1 MADQSKPRPSFLSA
15 VSSRLLGDNSKSDD
29 DPPTAP
35 PTPPASG
42 RSSMSTGM
50 RRTFSTRILG
60 VAAGNDD
67 EPDTWGVADAGTGP
81 VPAFLSDPK
90 YGQPNRISAAINA
103 HIESIP
109 DDSIIKLTRQL
120 EFWHAEGL
128 GVDEM
133 VNLAE
138 RLVHAATWR
147 SRVADTD
154 GEGKQGKFT
163 VPKVRFGRTELEM
176 PIVTCG
182 GMRLQWT
189 WLPDSLPLLSPSKK
203 KVLKSESQVNLKDV
217 IRTCLKVGLNHFETA
232 RFYGTSEYQFCA
244 ALAEMIKDG
253 ECKRSD
259 FLFQTKIQPKKNGE
273 EWLKTFNTSWAHIEE
288 AIGHVDLLSFHG
300 VSDAKEVGWVL
311 DDSDEGC
318 MAAALKLKDEGKIKH
333 IGFSTHGT
341 ADNIMKLVSSNK
353 FDYVNIHYHYFGSY
367 HGEGTDDT
375 LGGHGNLAALKKA
388 LALDMGVFIISPF
401 DKGGKLYKPSAQVAR
416 TIGPELTPISFAS
429 LHLWKSIGA
438 HTVSVGFARASDL
451 DEVLE
456 AAALYEA
463 GNDAYRGAEERL
475 AMLAEEKLGKDWIEK
490 GLLNIPTCYDE
501 RSNGVAIGHLL
512 WLHNLVQAY
521 GMYEFGRDR
530 YKMLEATGWSDKKTF
545 EENVDKMM
553 SFNAGRCY
561 YQDDVD
567 LSDALQNHMDA
578 ELVKKKLAEC
588 HEWLNSKN
596 DELTEKERKERG
608 WDEAYNLTVWQEH
621 PGQPTISGVLLQ
633 NVTGG
638 RMGITGTG
646 RTRQSIAEAKSM
658 RASFRIQSSA
668 NNLQALVGDDH
679 GDDGG
684 DE

>member
-1 MADQSKPRPSFLSA
+1 MAESKPRPSLLSA
-15 VSSRLLGDNSKSDD
+15 VSSRLLGGNSKSDKSSD

-35 PTPPASG
+35 PTPPPSRG
-42 RSSMSTGM
+42 LSSAGM

-67 EPDTWGVADAGTGP
+67 SNAADGAQEVADAGTGP
-81 VPAFLSDPK
+81 VPAFLTDAK
-90 YGQPNRISAAINA
+90 YGSPNRISAVINA
-103 HIESIP
+103 HIDDIP

-120 EFWHAEGL
+120 EFWHKEGL
-128 GVDEM
+128 GADEM
-133 VNLAE
+133 VGLAE

-147 SRVADTD
+147 SRVADAGD
-154 GEGKQGKFT
+154 SKFT

-176 PIVTCG
+176 PIITCG

-189 WLPDSLPLLSPSKK
+189 WLPDSIPLLAPSKK

-232 RFYGTSEYQFCA
+232 RFYGTSEYQFCT
-244 ALAEMIKDG
+244 ALKEMIDDG

-259 FLFQTKIQPKKNGE
+259 FLFQTKIQPKKNKE

-288 AIGHVDLLSFHG
+288 TLGYVDLLSFHG
-300 VSDAKEVGWVL
+300 VSDSKEVGWVL
-311 DDSDEGC
+311 DESDDGC
-318 MAAALKLKDEGKIKH
+318 MSAALELKKEGKIKH

-341 ADNIMKLVSSNK
+341 AENIIKLVASNK

-367 HGEGTDDT
+367 HGEGTEDT
-375 LGGHGNLAALKKA
+375 MGGHGNLAALKKA
-388 LALDMGVFIISPF
+388 LELDMGVFIISPF

-463 GNDAYRGAEERL
+463 ENTAYKGAEERL

-501 RSNGVAIGHLL
+501 RTNGVAVGHLL
-512 WLHNLVQAY
+512 WLHNLVKSF

-530 YKMLEATGWSDKKTF
+530 YKMLEATGWNNKKTF
-545 EENVDKMM
+545 EENIDKMM
-553 SFNAGRCY
+553 SFNAGRCH
-561 YQDDVD
+561 QADVD
-567 LSDALQNHMDA
+567 LADALQDHVDA
-578 ELVKKKLAEC
+578 DLVKKKLAEC
-588 HEWLNSKN
+588 HEWLNSKK
-596 DELTEKERKERG
+596 DELSEEERKERG
-608 WDEAYNLTVWQEH
+608 WDEAYNLTVWEEH
-621 PGQPTISGVLLQ
+621 PGQPTVSGVLLQ

-646 RTRQSIAEAKSM
+646 RTKQSMAEAKNM
-658 RASFRIQSSA
+658 RKSFRIHSSA
-668 NNLQALVGDDH
+668 NLQALVDDDGDD
-679 GDDGG
+679 
-684 DE
+684 DEEKKE